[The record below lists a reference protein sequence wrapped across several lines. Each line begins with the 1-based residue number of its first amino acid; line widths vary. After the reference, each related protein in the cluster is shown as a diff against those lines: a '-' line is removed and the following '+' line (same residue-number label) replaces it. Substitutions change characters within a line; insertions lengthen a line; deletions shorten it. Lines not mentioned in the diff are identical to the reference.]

1 MDAQDIGDGMWNWR
15 EEDSA
20 VYRALAEVAVPGRE
34 SQLAT
39 MLCLLPFGRDEAF
52 RIADVGC
59 GEGVFA
65 RAALTAYP
73 MASVLGLDGS
83 ASMREQ
89 AEALLEPFGER
100 AEVRAFEL
108 EGVEW
113 LDALDGADC
122 LVSSLALHH
131 LTAEGKRDLFAEA
144 YRRLEERAVMMVVDV
159 VLPQRAEAWRLY
171 ADAYDDICRQQSV
184 ERTDGDALYARLVEE
199 KWNYYRYPDDA
210 ETHSP
215 LSQQLAWL
223 VEAGFDGVDCFW
235 LQAGHA
241 VFGGYKGD
249 VGTQCDVLSLGDTMG
264 AVRAAMDVNRGINL
278 HRCTG

>member
-1 MDAQDIGDGMWNWR
+1 M
-15 EEDSA
+15 ELFE
-20 VYRALAEVAVPGRE
+20 
-34 SQLAT
+34 
-39 MLCLLPFGRDEAF
+39 
-52 RIADVGC
+52 
-59 GEGVFA
+59 
-65 RAALTAYP
+65 
-73 MASVLGLDGS
+73 
-83 ASMREQ
+83 
-89 AEALLEPFGER
+89 ER
-100 AEVRAFEL
+100 AEVMAFEL

-113 LDALDGADC
+113 LDGLDGADC

-131 LTAEGKRDLFAEA
+131 LTVEGKRDLFAEA
-144 YRRLEERAVMMVVDV
+144 YRRLGKRSVVMVVDV

-171 ADAYDDICRQQSV
+171 ADAYDDICRHQSI
-184 ERTDGDALYARLVEE
+184 ERTDGDVLYARLVEE

-210 ETHSP
+210 ETPSP

-235 LQAGHA
+235 LQAGHT
-241 VFGGYKGD
+241 VFGRYKGD

>member
-1 MDAQDIGDGMWNWR
+1 MDAQDVGDGMWSWG

-20 VYRALAEVAVPGRE
+20 VYRVLAEVAVPRRE

-39 MLCLLPFGRDEAF
+39 MLCLLPFGRNQAF
-52 RIADVGC
+52 RIVDVGC

-83 ASMREQ
+83 TSMREH
-89 AEALLEPFGER
+89 AEALLEPFEER
-100 AEVRAFEL
+100 AEVMPFEL
-108 EGVEW
+108 EDVKW

-171 ADAYDDICRQQSV
+171 ANAYDDICRQQSV
-184 ERTDGDALYARLVEE
+184 ERTDGDVLYARLVEE
-199 KWNYYRYPDDA
+199 KWNYYRHPDDA
-210 ETHSP
+210 ETPSP

-223 VEAGFDGVDCFW
+223 SEAGFECVDCFW

-249 VGTQCDVLSLGDTMG
+249 VGTQCDMLSLEYTMG

>member
-1 MDAQDIGDGMWNWR
+1 MDAQDIGNGMWSWD

-34 SQLAT
+34 AQLAT
-39 MLCLLPFGRDEAF
+39 MLRLLPYSRDKAF
-52 RIADVGC
+52 RIVDVGC

-65 RAALTAYP
+65 RAALTVYP
-73 MASVLGLDGS
+73 MASALALDGS
-83 ASMREQ
+83 ASMREH

-108 EGVEW
+108 EDVEW

-131 LTAEGKRDLFAEA
+131 MTAEGKRDLFAEA
-144 YRRLEERAVMMVVDV
+144 FRRLGERAVVMVVHV

-171 ADAYDDICRQQSV
+171 ADAYDDICRQQSM

-210 ETHSP
+210 ETLSP

-223 VEAGFDGVDCFW
+223 SEAGFECVDCFW

-241 VFGGYKGD
+241 VFGGYKGG
-249 VGTQCDVLSLGDTMG
+249 VGTQCDVLSFDDAMG
-264 AVRAAMDVNRGINL
+264 AVRAAMDVNRGIN
-278 HRCTG
+278 

>member
-1 MDAQDIGDGMWNWR
+1 MDAQGKGDGMWSWG

-34 SQLAT
+34 AQLAT
-39 MLCLLPFGRDEAF
+39 MLCILPFGRDEAF
-52 RIADVGC
+52 RIVDVGC

-65 RAALTAYP
+65 RAALTVYP
-73 MASVLGLDGS
+73 MASVL
-83 ASMREQ
+83 
-89 AEALLEPFGER
+89 
-100 AEVRAFEL
+100 
-108 EGVEW
+108 
-113 LDALDGADC
+113 ALDGADC

-131 LTAEGKRDLFAEA
+131 LTVEGKRDLFAEA
-144 YRRLEERAVMMVVDV
+144 YRRLGKRSVVMVVDV

-171 ADAYDDICRQQSV
+171 ADAYDDICRHQSI

-210 ETHSP
+210 ETPSP

-241 VFGGYKGD
+241 V
-249 VGTQCDVLSLGDTMG
+249 L
-264 AVRAAMDVNRGINL
+264 RI
-278 HRCTG
+278 

>member
-1 MDAQDIGDGMWNWR
+1 M
-15 EEDSA
+15 
-20 VYRALAEVAVPGRE
+20 
-34 SQLAT
+34 
-39 MLCLLPFGRDEAF
+39 
-52 RIADVGC
+52 GC

-89 AEALLEPFGER
+89 AEALLELFEER
-100 AEVRAFEL
+100 AEVMAFEL

-113 LDALDGADC
+113 LDGLDGADC

-131 LTAEGKRDLFAEA
+131 LTVEGKRDLFAEA
-144 YRRLEERAVMMVVDV
+144 YRRLGKRSVVMVVDV

-171 ADAYDDICRQQSV
+171 ADAYDDICRHQSI
-184 ERTDGDALYARLVEE
+184 ERTDGDVLYARLVEE

-210 ETHSP
+210 ERPSP

-235 LQAGHA
+235 LQAGHT
-241 VFGGYKGD
+241 VFGRYKGD

>member
-1 MDAQDIGDGMWNWR
+1 MDPQDIGDGMWSWDV
-15 EEDSA
+15 EDSA

-34 SQLAT
+34 AQLAT
-39 MLCLLPFGRDEAF
+39 MLCLLPYGRDEAF
-52 RIADVGC
+52 KIVDVGC

-65 RAALTAYP
+65 RAALTVYP
-73 MASVLGLDGS
+73 LASVLALDGS
-83 ASMREQ
+83 ASMREH

-108 EGVEW
+108 EDVKW

-131 LTAEGKRDLFAEA
+131 MTAEGKRDLLAEA
-144 YRRLEERAVMMVVDV
+144 FRRLGERAVVMVVDV

-171 ADAYDDICRQQSV
+171 ANAYDDICRQQSV
-184 ERTDGDALYARLVEE
+184 ERTDGDVLYARLVEE

-210 ETHSP
+210 ETPSP

-235 LQAGHA
+235 LQAGHP
-241 VFGGYKGD
+241 VFGGYKGG
-249 VGTQCDVLSLGDTMG
+249 VEMQCDVLSLGDAMG
-264 AVRAAMDVNRGINL
+264 AVGGRWMLIEK
-278 HRCTG
+278 

>member
-1 MDAQDIGDGMWNWR
+1 MDAQDIGNGMWSWD

-34 SQLAT
+34 AQLAT

-52 RIADVGC
+52 RIVDVGC

-73 MASVLGLDGS
+73 MASVLRLDGS
-83 ASMREQ
+83 ASMREH
-89 AEALLEPFGER
+89 AEALLEPFGKR
-100 AEVRAFEL
+100 AEVRTFEL
-108 EGVEW
+108 EDVEW
-113 LDALDGADC
+113 LDALDDADC

-131 LTAEGKRDLFAEA
+131 MTADGKRDLFAKA
-144 YRRLEERAVMMVVDV
+144 FRRLGERAVVVMVDV

-171 ADAYDDICRQQSV
+171 AHAYDNICRQQSM
-184 ERTDGDALYARLVEE
+184 ERTGGDALYAQLVEE

-210 ETHSP
+210 ETPSP

-223 VEAGFDGVDCFW
+223 VEVGFDGVDCFW

-241 VFGGYKGD
+241 VFGGYKGG
-249 VGTQCDVLSLGDTMG
+249 VGTQCDVLSLGDARG
-264 AVRAAMDVNRGINL
+264 VVRAAMDANREIN
-278 HRCTG
+278 

>member
-1 MDAQDIGDGMWNWR
+1 MDAQGKGDGMWSWG

-34 SQLAT
+34 AQLAT
-39 MLCLLPFGRDEAF
+39 MLCILPFGRDEAF
-52 RIADVGC
+52 RIVDVGC

-65 RAALTAYP
+65 RAALTVYP
-73 MASVLGLDGS
+73 MASVLALDGS
-83 ASMREQ
+83 ASMREH

-108 EGVEW
+108 EDVKW

-131 LTAEGKRDLFAEA
+131 MTAEGKRDLFAEA
-144 YRRLEERAVMMVVDV
+144 FRRLGEHAVVMVVHV
-159 VLPQRAEAWRLY
+159 VLPQRAEAWR
-171 ADAYDDICRQQSV
+171 
-184 ERTDGDALYARLVEE
+184 LYARLVEE

-210 ETHSP
+210 ETPSP

-223 VEAGFDGVDCFW
+223 SEAGFECVDCFW
-235 LQAGHA
+235 LQAGYA
-241 VFGGYKGD
+241 VFGGYKGG
-249 VGTQCDVLSLGDTMG
+249 VGTQCDVLSFDDAMG
-264 AVRAAMDVNRGINL
+264 AVRAAMDVNRGIN
-278 HRCTG
+278 

>member
-1 MDAQDIGDGMWNWR
+1 MDAQDAGNGMWSWG
-15 EEDSA
+15 EEDTA

-34 SQLAT
+34 AQLAT

-83 ASMREQ
+83 ASMREH

-144 YRRLEERAVMMVVDV
+144 YRRLEERAVMMVDV

-171 ADAYDDICRQQSV
+171 SDAYDDICWQQSM
-184 ERTDGDALYARLVEE
+184 ERADGDALYARLVEE
-199 KWNYYRYPDDA
+199 KWDYYRYPDDA

-241 VFGGYKGD
+241 VFGGYKGG
-249 VGTQCDVLSLGDTMG
+249 VGTQCDVLSLGGCDGRG
-264 AVRAAMDVNRGINL
+264 AGGVG
-278 HRCTG
+278 CK